1 MKKIYSAA
9 LALLLSFYG
18 CSAAPEISEFE
29 GVITERSGSSVTVES
44 TGGDIAEGNLVS
56 FSAANL
62 ADNGAGVGDSV
73 SVAFDGEIR
82 KTYPLGV
89 TAVSWDILPQS
100 AAGAVSVFVSAVTPE
115 GCKITFTNNR
125 NTSCAF
131 FGYGI
136 ERQNAAG
143 EWELLGS
150 KYFSTLLQEAKKAY
164 DYIFIDTPPLGPV
177 IDAAVIAPQC
187 DGTIIVLGSSKIRI
201 RQAQNVLEQLKKSE
215 CRVLGVVRNQSDAHG
230 KGYYRN
236 APYYKGY
243 YK

>member
-1 MKKIYSAA
+1 MLIGLENLENCVFHTQYSG
-9 LALLLSFYG
+9 L
-18 CSAAPEISEFE
+18 
-29 GVITERSGSSVTVES
+29 
-44 TGGDIAEGNLVS
+44 DIM
-56 FSAANL
+56 F
-62 ADNGAGVGDSV
+62 AG
-73 SVAFDGEIR
+73 
-82 KTYPLGV
+82 KYPPNPV
-89 TAVSWDILPQS
+89 
-100 AAGAVSVFVSAVTPE
+100 
-115 GCKITFTNNR
+115 
-125 NTSCAF
+125 
-131 FGYGI
+131 
-136 ERQNAAG
+136 
-143 EWELLGS
+143 ELLGS